1 MTFFIKNGIDSI
13 FIGRR
18 RNIRESNVAVYY
30 YYFLISVQNLQRRV
44 RCDAC
49 VPALSLTGFFF
60 LKRIISFFLFY
71 ATGIVMQRTMKKI
84 RWPTLSEPVDVCV
97 HPCSG
102 EKNENETK
110 IQTKSKKKQKKIESK
125 QKKER
130 GFLFSL
136 SLSLSVGITFFF
148 VINS

>member
-1 MTFFIKNGIDSI
+1 
-13 FIGRR
+13 
-18 RNIRESNVAVYY
+18 
-30 YYFLISVQNLQRRV
+30 
-44 RCDAC
+44 
-49 VPALSLTGFFF
+49 
-60 LKRIISFFLFY
+60 
-71 ATGIVMQRTMKKI
+71 MKKI

-136 SLSLSVGITFFF
+136 SLSRSGLRFSLSSIHERFGD
-148 VINS
+148 SHRYRWKK